1 MTEHQTKIQKRR
13 FKGFT
18 GAWEEV
24 KLGEIVE
31 FFSGLTYSP
40 QNVINGAG
48 TLVLRS
54 SNVREGRIIDNN
66 NVYVK
71 NEVVNSE
78 YVKKGDI
85 IVVVR
90 NGSRDLIGK
99 HAQIKHN
106 VTNTVIGAFMTGI
119 RTPVPNFVN
128 SLLDT
133 HQFINQVNQNLGAT
147 INQITTGAFKEMQF
161 IIPTDIQEQQKIGD
175 FFSELDERIELQKSK
190 VEKMKELKKAYL
202 SEMFPAEGET
212 TPKRRFKEFIKND
225 ISIFKKC
232 YLKDLGNIVT
242 GATPKTSVAEYWENG
257 DILFVSPG
265 DMLGNKYVKNTEK
278 KVTSSGAASV
288 RIIPAKSVMVTCIGS
303 TIGKMALSS
312 KLCVT
317 NQQINTIIPNEEYDS
332 NFIYYAL
339 CNNRNLFEELKGT
352 TAVPIIN
359 KSDFQDLQI
368 MLPSKEEQKKIGEFF
383 SELDEM
389 IELHEEKL
397 KKLQDLKQAY
407 LNELLI

>member
-1 MTEHQTKIQKRR
+1 MTKHQTKIPKRR

-18 GAWEEV
+18 GEWEEK
-24 KLGEIVE
+24 KLGEVV
-31 FFSGLTYSP
+31 SVTMGQSP
-40 QNVINGAG
+40 NSVNY
-48 TLVLRS
+48 TDNPSDHVLVQG
-54 SNVREGRIIDNN
+54 NADMNN
-66 NVYVK
+66 NR
-71 NEVVNSE
+71 VVPR
-78 YVKKGDI
+78 VWTTQVTKQADKGDLI
-85 IVVVR
+85 LSVR
-90 NGSRDLIGK
+90 APVGDVGK
-99 HAQIKHN
+99 TDYD
-106 VTNTVIGAFMTGI
+106 VVIGRGVAALKGNEFIYQSLVRMKEYGYWTRLSTGSTFESI
-119 RTPVPNFVN
+119 N
-128 SLLDT
+128 SND
-133 HQFINQVNQNLGAT
+133 I
-147 INQITTGAFKEMQF
+147 KEA
-161 IIPTDIQEQQKIGD
+161 IIMLPSLEEQQKIGE

-190 VEKMKELKKAYL
+190 VKKMKELKKAYL

-265 DMLGNKYVKNTEK
+265 DMLGNKYVKDTEK

-312 KLCVT
+312 ELCVT

-359 KSDFQDLQI
+359 KSDFQNLQI

-383 SELDEM
+383 SELDEI
-389 IELHEEKL
+389 IELHKEKL

>member
-1 MTEHQTKIQKRR
+1 MLPSLEEQQKIGEFFSELDERIELQKSKIEKMTSLKKAYLSEMFPAEGETTPKRR

-18 GAWEEV
+18 GEWEAV

-54 SNVREGRIIDNN
+54 SNVRDGRIIDNN

-78 YVKKGDI
+78 YIKKGDI

-106 VTNTVIGAFMTGI
+106 MTNTVIGAFMTGI
-119 RTPVPNFVN
+119 RASVPNFIN

-147 INQITTGAFKEMQF
+147 INQITTGAFKEMKF
-161 IIPTDIQEQQKIGD
+161 IIPTDIQEQQKIG
-175 FFSELDERIELQKSK
+175 
-190 VEKMKELKKAYL
+190 
-202 SEMFPAEGET
+202 
-212 TPKRRFKEFIKND
+212 
-225 ISIFKKC
+225 
-232 YLKDLGNIVT
+232 
-242 GATPKTSVAEYWENG
+242 
-257 DILFVSPG
+257 
-265 DMLGNKYVKNTEK
+265 
-278 KVTSSGAASV
+278 
-288 RIIPAKSVMVTCIGS
+288 
-303 TIGKMALSS
+303 
-312 KLCVT
+312 
-317 NQQINTIIPNEEYDS
+317 
-332 NFIYYAL
+332 
-339 CNNRNLFEELKGT
+339 
-352 TAVPIIN
+352 
-359 KSDFQDLQI
+359 
-368 MLPSKEEQKKIGEFF
+368 EFF
-383 SELDEM
+383 SELDEI
-389 IELHEEKL
+389 IELNEEKL